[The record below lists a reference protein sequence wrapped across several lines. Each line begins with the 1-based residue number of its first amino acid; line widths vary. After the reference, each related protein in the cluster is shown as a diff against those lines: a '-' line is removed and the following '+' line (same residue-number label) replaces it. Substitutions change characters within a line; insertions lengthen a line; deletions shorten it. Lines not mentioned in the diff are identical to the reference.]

1 MTHTEGILTLLD
13 LYKNTYIVGTLNDLK
28 PLSQRT
34 VSKRL
39 PIPELNEMIK
49 PLLGYRFRV
58 INYAYQSFYLHLWIV
73 QSCRPITQWRSQPR
87 NLGEAKIWGN
97 KMFDFRRITLFSLEK
112 RLSKHKMNVFS
123 KHLVGHGPF
132 RLPLATPMLLPAWS
146 RWVISFLIVPCRY
159 I

>member
-58 INYAYQSFYLHLWIV
+58 INYAYQSFYLHL
-73 QSCRPITQWRSQPR
+73 
-87 NLGEAKIWGN
+87 
-97 KMFDFRRITLFSLEK
+97 
-112 RLSKHKMNVFS
+112 
-123 KHLVGHGPF
+123 
-132 RLPLATPMLLPAWS
+132 
-146 RWVISFLIVPCRY
+146 
-159 I
+159 